1 MTERVRATCA
11 EKLIVTVW
19 AMRAGAGLRNDEV
32 FGWLPRDYR
41 ARELGRGPKRLELAR
56 EPKQRASI
64 GGGELHAIDDQGK
77 AQRALKAAFAD
88 PVRAA
93 GLPFDHTERMQQSIN
108 RSNPQSGD

>member
-1 MTERVRATCA
+1 MGERVRATCA
-11 EKLIVTVW
+11 EKLIVSVW

-32 FGWLPRDYR
+32 FRWLPRDYR
-41 ARELGRGPKRLELAR
+41 AGELGSLAKWLELAR
-56 EPKQRASI
+56 EPKQGASI
-64 GGGELHAIDDQGK
+64 GGSELHAIDDQGK